1 MDRLVPWAELGGRI
15 APVYPQRGRGR
26 RPYPLRVMLRI
37 HCLQLWFNLSDPGME
52 QELYDSRSMLEFAGL
67 SLAEPIPDETTIL
80 HFRHLLERHQL
91 GTALF
96 ATINAHLAARGL
108 QVREGTIVDSTI
120 ISAPSSTKNQAR
132 ARDPEM
138 HQTRKG
144 RQWFFGM
151 KLHIGTDARTGL
163 VHSVH
168 TTAAH
173 VSDVTEAHRLLHGGE
188 TAAWGDAGYQGA
200 EKRPEH
206 AGVGVRWRVAMR
218 PGLRRQLAPGQ
229 RDAARAETA
238 QGVGA
243 GEGRASVLGRE
254 AALRVSHGALPGPGE
269 ESPAAGAVA
278 GLREPVARRAA
289 TRGPARGRLTR
300 GAVRPARPP
309 GRPHGR
315 REPPRASAAPPGAP
329 PTRRRGPLG
338 GATSA
343 SPRNQWLPRPLR
355 RLFRPS
361 LTPSPSEAMERGDR
375 RGRGRRV

>member
-1 MDRLVPWAELGGRI
+1 MHQRSFGSVEYAHTKVKTRRQTFLERMDRLVPWAELEGRI

-67 SLAEPIPDETTIL
+67 SLSEPIPDETTIL

-96 ATINAHLAARGL
+96 ATINTHLAARGL

-168 TTAAH
+168 TTAAN

-188 TAAWGDAGYQGA
+188 TEAWGDAGYQGA
-200 EKRPEH
+200 AKRSEH
-206 AGVGVRWRVAMR
+206 AGAGVRWHVAMR
-218 PGLRRQLAPGQ
+218 PSLRRGLAPGSE
-229 RDAARAETA
+229 DARAE
-238 QGVGA
+238 
-243 GEGRASVLGRE
+243 RRKASVRAKVEHPFLDVKRRFGYATVRYRGLEKNRQRLALLLGF
-254 AALRVSHGALPGPGE
+254 ANLLR
-269 ESPAAGAVA
+269 
-278 GLREPVARRAA
+278 
-289 TRGPARGRLTR
+289 
-300 GAVRPARPP
+300 
-309 GRPHGR
+309 
-315 REPPRASAAPPGAP
+315 AAPPLA
-329 PTRRRGPLG
+329 
-338 GATSA
+338 
-343 SPRNQWLPRPLR
+343 
-355 RLFRPS
+355 
-361 LTPSPSEAMERGDR
+361 
-375 RGRGRRV
+375 

>member
-1 MDRLVPWAELGGRI
+1 MHQRSFGSVEYEHTKVKTRRQTFLERMDRLVPWAELGGRI

-96 ATINAHLAARGL
+96 ATINAHLARRGL
-108 QVREGTIVDSTI
+108 QVRAGTIVDSTI

-218 PGLRRQLAPGQ
+218 PGRRRQLAPGG
-229 RDAARAETA
+229 DAARAE
-238 QGVGA
+238 
-243 GEGRASVLGRE
+243 RRKASVRAKVEHPFLDVKRRFGYHTVRYRGLAKNHQRLALLLGF
-254 AALRVSHGALPGPGE
+254 ANLL
-269 ESPAAGAVA
+269 
-278 GLREPVARRAA
+278 RAA
-289 TRGPARGRLTR
+289 PQL
-300 GAVRPARPP
+300 
-309 GRPHGR
+309 
-315 REPPRASAAPPGAP
+315 AAPPAV
-329 PTRRRGPLG
+329 
-338 GATSA
+338 A
-343 SPRNQWLPRPLR
+343 
-355 RLFRPS
+355 
-361 LTPSPSEAMERGDR
+361 
-375 RGRGRRV
+375 